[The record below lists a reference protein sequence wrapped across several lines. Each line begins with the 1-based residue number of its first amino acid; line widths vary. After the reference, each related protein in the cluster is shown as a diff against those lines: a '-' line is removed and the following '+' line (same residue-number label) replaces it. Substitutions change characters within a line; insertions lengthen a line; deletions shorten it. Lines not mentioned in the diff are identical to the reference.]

1 MTSQRAGPA
10 AAMVAKDYPF
20 YLTVKRA
27 NCSLEVPPASS
38 PAKDAEVGPPPGPL
52 WASLTL
58 STPSLCHCFPSLT
71 LCVPLSLSL
80 SISHT
85 LCFPVFISN
94 SCLYL
99 IASLPPP
106 LYGSKER
113 HLLCPHL
120 FAPTSLLHPAELTD
134 CRSTPQRDF
143 LIVHQ
148 WAQSSGKSYPLKAQ
162 VSSCRRFGGGQGNI
176 LEDPLGPLTC
186 QAWTCSCLAAK
197 TGHGTSACPCGQWE
211 SFSWGSGS

>member
-1 MTSQRAGPA
+1 MELGPPFAWEFCGLIGSAVTSQRAGPA

-134 CRSTPQRDF
+134 WIHSTEGLSHSASVGSVVREELPFKSTGF
-143 LIVHQ
+143 LLQEV
-148 WAQSSGKSYPLKAQ
+148 
-162 VSSCRRFGGGQGNI
+162 
-176 LEDPLGPLTC
+176 
-186 QAWTCSCLAAK
+186 
-197 TGHGTSACPCGQWE
+197 
-211 SFSWGSGS
+211 WGRAGEHS

>member
-80 SISHT
+80 HLSYTLVSLSSSLLSLSH
-85 LCFPVFISN
+85 
-94 SCLYL
+94 CLPSTP
-99 IASLPPP
+99 SLWIKRAPPP
-106 LYGSKER
+106 LSPS
-113 HLLCPHL
+113 LCPYL
-120 FAPTSLLHPAELTD
+120 SLA
-134 CRSTPQRDF
+134 
-143 LIVHQ
+143 
-148 WAQSSGKSYPLKAQ
+148 
-162 VSSCRRFGGGQGNI
+162 SCRAHRLWIHSTEGLSHSASVGSVVREELPFK
-176 LEDPLGPLTC
+176 
-186 QAWTCSCLAAK
+186 S
-197 TGHGTSACPCGQWE
+197 TGFLLQE
-211 SFSWGSGS
+211 VWGRAGEHS